1 MINAGVSMK
10 DEIETVG
17 KIADATS
24 EVAKTSGKAIDAAAD
39 TGKFLSEVFGDVVK
53 DGVGLLA
60 DRLKYYRLEKAALLE
75 KKTQNNLKILGID
88 TLRPLPPKVGLPLI
102 ENATL
107 EDNDDLHTLWA
118 NLLTSA
124 LDPNREEVTK
134 KFVTVLSELSHSE
147 AARFQEIIDLAN
159 KVGNGLENFHAAQT
173 NLIPENDDAY
183 RAMMRLGLIKPKI
196 EQLNFGQGLS
206 GSSVP
211 INHDTQKFMLTT
223 FGIAFAKAVAMPTS
237 K

>member
-1 MINAGVSMK
+1 MK

-39 TGKFLSEVFGDVVK
+39 TGKFLGEVFGDLVK

-60 DRLKYYRLEKAALLE
+60 DRLKYYRSEKAALLE
-75 KKTQNNLKILGID
+75 KKTQNNLKDLGID
-88 TLRPLPPKVGLPLI
+88 TPRPLPPKVGLPLI

-107 EDNDDLHTLWA
+107 EDDDALHTLWA

-124 LDPNREEVTK
+124 LDPNKEEVTK

-159 KVGNGLENFHAAQT
+159 KSKKLGEGLENLHVTQT
-173 NLIPENDDAY
+173 NLIPEYDDAY
-183 RAMMRLGLIKPKI
+183 RTMMRLGLIKPKI

-206 GSSVP
+206 GSPVP
-211 INHDTQKFMLTT
+211 INHDTQKFTLTT
-223 FGIAFAKAVAMPTS
+223 FGIAFAKAIAMPKS